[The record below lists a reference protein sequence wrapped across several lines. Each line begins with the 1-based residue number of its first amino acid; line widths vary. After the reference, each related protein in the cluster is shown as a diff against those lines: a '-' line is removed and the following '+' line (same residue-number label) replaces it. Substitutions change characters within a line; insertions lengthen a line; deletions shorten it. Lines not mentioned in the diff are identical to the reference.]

1 MVNVNSPRKD
11 LSVLAQC
18 MNPVEEEIQEEQV
31 FHPDSVILPPV
42 SAVPFDYYPYSPRYK
57 YPEVTCSY
65 PFVSSPPYVV
75 HYMSNLGVP
84 SFFQQLDISIEQRRN
99 VFQRNSGRNRGLQ
112 LEKGEENFG
121 KYWSEAQPSRPL
133 GCMG

>member
-1 MVNVNSPRKD
+1 MVNINSPRKD
-11 LSVLAQC
+11 VSILSQC
-18 MNPVEEEIQEEQV
+18 MNPIEEKEKEEYV
-31 FHPDSVILPPV
+31 FHPDSVMLPPV
-42 SAVPFDYYPYSPRYK
+42 SAVPLDYYPYSPRFK

-84 SFFQQLDISIEQRRN
+84 SFFQQLDISVEQRRN
-99 VFQRNSGRNRGLQ
+99 VFQRNSGKFKNQ
-112 LEKGEENFG
+112 YFEKGEEHLG
-121 KYWSEAQPSRPL
+121 KYWSEIQPSRPL

>member
-1 MVNVNSPRKD
+1 MVRIDSPRKD
-11 LSVLAQC
+11 LSLFTQC
-18 MNPVEEEIQEEQV
+18 MNPIVEKKEEHV

-42 SAVPFDYYPYSPRYK
+42 SEIPYDYYPYSPRYK

-75 HYMSNLGVP
+75 HYISNLGVP
-84 SFFQQLDISIEQRRN
+84 SCFQQLDISIEQRRN
-99 VFQRNSGRNRGLQ
+99 VFQRNTRKSKNQ
-112 LEKGEENFG
+112 FFEKGEEHLG
-121 KYWSEAQPSRPL
+121 KYWSETQPLRPL